1 MRMNKMHYQIRRKTR
16 RSQGSAISE
25 FGAAMAFV
33 IPITLIAGFVAFQV
47 SQSYMI
53 KVTLDFAAQTAARKL
68 AIAYGKDPDMTMAFP
83 DTTFEDIKFAGIVKS
98 AEQFSI
104 PAGTAGWNTT
114 ANPPTVTVDV
124 VFQGGKYGLE
134 KFPNPDPLNIS
145 STFKITS
152 RCVCR
157 LE

>member
-1 MRMNKMHYQIRRKTR
+1 MYHWNATKKRQ
-16 RSQGSAISE
+16 SAGSAMSE
-25 FGAAMAFV
+25 FGAAMAFI
-33 IPITLIAGFVAFQV
+33 IPITLIAAFVAFQV

-53 KVTLDFAAQTAARKL
+53 KVTLDYAAQTAARKL
-68 AIAYGKDPDMTMAFP
+68 AIAYGKDPVTAMAFP
-83 DTTFEDIKFAGIVKS
+83 ETTFDQIKCNGIVKS
-98 AEQFSI
+98 GEQFSI
-104 PAGTAGWNTT
+104 PNGTNGWNTT

-145 STFKITS
+145 STYSITS

>member
-1 MRMNKMHYQIRRKTR
+1 M
-16 RSQGSAISE
+16 S
-25 FGAAMAFV
+25 FV
-33 IPITLIAGFVAFQV
+33 IPIILIAGFVAFQV
-47 SQSYMI
+47 SQAYMI
-53 KVTLDFAAQTAARKL
+53 KVTLDFAAQAAARKL
-68 AIAYGKDPDMTMAFP
+68 AIAYGKDPEMAMAFA
-83 DTTFEDIKFAGIVKS
+83 DNSFEDIKFAGIVKS
-98 AEQFSI
+98 PEQFSI
-104 PAGTAGWNTT
+104 PAGVQGWNTT

>member
-1 MRMNKMHYQIRRKTR
+1 MQHRSIRKL
-16 RSQGSAISE
+16 RSSTGSAISE
-25 FGAAMAFV
+25 FGAAMTFV
-33 IPITLIAGFVAFQV
+33 IPITLMAGFVAFQV
-47 SQSYMI
+47 SQAYMI

-68 AIAYGKDPDMTMAFP
+68 AIAYGKDPEMAMAFA
-83 DTTFEDIKFAGIVKS
+83 DNSFEDIKFAGIVKS

-104 PAGTAGWNTT
+104 PAVVKGWNTT